1 MATRNTHQKE
11 VIARIVKASCD
22 HPTAEM
28 VLDKAKEEIPALSLG
43 TVYRVLKDMARRGE
57 IREVVCKDAPSR
69 FDKTT
74 ANHAHFTCVK
84 CGKIKDVFFDL
95 DKFDKSVVDFDK
107 DVVLESQLIF
117 RGICADCKEN

>member
-1 MATRNTHQKE
+1 MGRNTRQKE
-11 VIARIVKASCD
+11 VIARVVMDACD
-22 HPTAEM
+22 HPTADTVLERARAEM
-28 VLDKAKEEIPALSLG
+28 PSLSLG
-43 TVYRVLKDMARRGE
+43 TVYRVLKDMVRNGE
-57 IREVVCKDAPSR
+57 ISEVVCKDAPSR

-84 CGKIKDVFFDL
+84 CGKLKDVFFDL

>member
-1 MATRNTHQKE
+1 MGRNTRQKE
-11 VIARIVKASCD
+11 VIARVVMDACD
-22 HPTAEM
+22 HPTADTVLERARAEM
-28 VLDKAKEEIPALSLG
+28 PSLSLG
-43 TVYRVLKDMARRGE
+43 TVYRVLKDMARRGD

-84 CGKIKDVFFDL
+84 CGKLKDVFFDL

>member
-1 MATRNTHQKE
+1 MGRNTRQKE
-11 VIARIVKASCD
+11 VIARVVMDACD
-22 HPTAEM
+22 HPTADTVLERARAEM
-28 VLDKAKEEIPALSLG
+28 PSLSLG
-43 TVYRVLKDMARRGE
+43 TVYRVLKDMARKGE

-117 RGICADCKEN
+117 RGICAECKEN

>member
-1 MATRNTHQKE
+1 MGRNTRQKE
-11 VIARIVKASCD
+11 VIARIVMDACD
-22 HPTAEM
+22 HPTADTVLERARAEM
-28 VLDKAKEEIPALSLG
+28 PSLSLG

>member
-1 MATRNTHQKE
+1 MGRNTRQKE
-11 VIARIVKASCD
+11 VIARIVMDACD
-22 HPTAEM
+22 HPTADTVLERARAEM
-28 VLDKAKEEIPALSLG
+28 PSLSLG

-95 DKFDKSVVDFDK
+95 DKFDKSVIDFDK

>member
-1 MATRNTHQKE
+1 MGRNTRQKE
-11 VIARIVKASCD
+11 VIARVVMDACD
-22 HPTAEM
+22 HPTADAVLERARAEM
-28 VLDKAKEEIPALSLG
+28 PSLSLG

-95 DKFDKSVVDFDK
+95 DKFDKSVIDFDK

>member
-1 MATRNTHQKE
+1 MGRNTRQKE
-11 VIARIVKASCD
+11 VIARVVMDACD
-22 HPTAEM
+22 HPTADTVLERARAEM
-28 VLDKAKEEIPALSLG
+28 PSLSLG
-43 TVYRVLKDMARRGE
+43 TVYRVLKDMARKGE

>member
-1 MATRNTHQKE
+1 MGRNTRQKE
-11 VIARIVKASCD
+11 VIARVVMDACD
-22 HPTAEM
+22 HPTADTVLERARAEM
-28 VLDKAKEEIPALSLG
+28 PSLSLG

-84 CGKIKDVFFDL
+84 CGKLKDVFFDL

-117 RGICADCKEN
+117 RGICAECKEN

>member
-1 MATRNTHQKE
+1 MGRNTRQKE
-11 VIARIVKASCD
+11 VIARVVMDACD
-22 HPTAEM
+22 HPTADTVLERARAEM
-28 VLDKAKEEIPALSLG
+28 PSLSLG
-43 TVYRVLKDMARRGE
+43 TVYRVLKDMARRGD

>member
-1 MATRNTHQKE
+1 MGRNTRQKE
-11 VIARIVKASCD
+11 VIARVVMDACD
-22 HPTAEM
+22 HPTADTVLERARAEM
-28 VLDKAKEEIPALSLG
+28 PSLSLG

>member
-1 MATRNTHQKE
+1 MGRNTRQKE
-11 VIARIVKASCD
+11 VIARVVMDACD
-22 HPTAEM
+22 HPTADTVLERARAEM
-28 VLDKAKEEIPALSLG
+28 PSLSLG
-43 TVYRVLKDMARRGE
+43 TVYRVLKDMARNGE

-117 RGICADCKEN
+117 RGICADCKAN

>member
-1 MATRNTHQKE
+1 MGRNTRQKE
-11 VIARIVKASCD
+11 VIARVVMDACD
-22 HPTAEM
+22 HPTADTVLERARAEM
-28 VLDKAKEEIPALSLG
+28 PSLSLG

-84 CGKIKDVFFDL
+84 CGKLKDVFFDL
-95 DKFDKSVVDFDK
+95 DKFDKSVVNFDK

>member
-1 MATRNTHQKE
+1 MGRNTRQKE
-11 VIARIVKASCD
+11 MIARVVMDACD
-22 HPTAEM
+22 HPTADTVLERARAEM
-28 VLDKAKEEIPALSLG
+28 PSLSLG
-43 TVYRVLKDMARRGE
+43 TVYRVLKDMARNGE

-84 CGKIKDVFFDL
+84 CGKLKDVFFDL

>member
-1 MATRNTHQKE
+1 MGRNTRQKE
-11 VIARIVKASCD
+11 VIARVVMDACD
-22 HPTAEM
+22 HPTADTVLERARAEM
-28 VLDKAKEEIPALSLG
+28 PSLSLG
-43 TVYRVLKDMARRGE
+43 TVYRVLKDMVRNGE

-84 CGKIKDVFFDL
+84 CGKLKDVFFDL

>member
-43 TVYRVLKDMARRGE
+43 TVYRVLKDMVKTARLEKSFARTL
-57 IREVVCKDAPSR
+57 RQDLTKPPSI
-69 FDKTT
+69 T
-74 ANHAHFTCVK
+74 
-84 CGKIKDVFFDL
+84 
-95 DKFDKSVVDFDK
+95 
-107 DVVLESQLIF
+107 
-117 RGICADCKEN
+117 GISLA

>member
-1 MATRNTHQKE
+1 MGRNTRQKE
-11 VIARIVKASCD
+11 VIARVVMDACD
-22 HPTAEM
+22 HPTADTVLERARAEM
-28 VLDKAKEEIPALSLG
+28 PSLSLG
-43 TVYRVLKDMARRGE
+43 TVYRVLKDMARNGE

>member
-1 MATRNTHQKE
+1 MGRNTRQKE
-11 VIARIVKASCD
+11 VIARVVMDACD
-22 HPTAEM
+22 HPTADTVLERARAEM
-28 VLDKAKEEIPALSLG
+28 PSLSLG
-43 TVYRVLKDMARRGE
+43 TVYRVLKDMARNGE

-84 CGKIKDVFFDL
+84 CGKLKDVFFDL

>member
-1 MATRNTHQKE
+1 MGRNTRQKE
-11 VIARIVKASCD
+11 VIARVVMDACD
-22 HPTAEM
+22 HPTADTVLERARAEM
-28 VLDKAKEEIPALSLG
+28 PSLSLG
-43 TVYRVLKDMARRGE
+43 TVYRVLKDMARNGE

-74 ANHAHFTCVK
+74 SNHAHFTCVK

>member
-1 MATRNTHQKE
+1 MGRNTRQKE
-11 VIARIVKASCD
+11 VIARVVMDACD
-22 HPTAEM
+22 HPTADTVLERARAEM
-28 VLDKAKEEIPALSLG
+28 PSLSLG

-95 DKFDKSVVDFDK
+95 DKFDKSVIDFDK

>member
-1 MATRNTHQKE
+1 MGRNTRQKE
-11 VIARIVKASCD
+11 VIARVVMDACD
-22 HPTAEM
+22 HPTADTVLERARAEM
-28 VLDKAKEEIPALSLG
+28 PSLSLG

-95 DKFDKSVVDFDK
+95 DKFGKSVVDFDK